1 MSFCY
6 LEKDKKTFEYFKE
19 YLRHLESS
27 TSSCFILDNQIQVRE
42 MCDHLYSNGYTV
54 DDDGA
59 VIEWVKNNAEN
70 FRNYLN
76 TIKLVYVVWKCM
88 GNTWDDINW
97 DNFIRIEDNINQLKS
112 TCLDT
117 IF

>member
-19 YLRHLESS
+19 YLQYLESN

-42 MCDHLYSNGYTV
+42 MSEHLCANGYSI
-54 DDDGA
+54 DDHGA
-59 VIEWVKNNAEN
+59 IIDWVEKNGER

-97 DNFIRIEDNINQLKS
+97 ENFVNIEDNINRLKS
-112 TCLDT
+112 SCLDT